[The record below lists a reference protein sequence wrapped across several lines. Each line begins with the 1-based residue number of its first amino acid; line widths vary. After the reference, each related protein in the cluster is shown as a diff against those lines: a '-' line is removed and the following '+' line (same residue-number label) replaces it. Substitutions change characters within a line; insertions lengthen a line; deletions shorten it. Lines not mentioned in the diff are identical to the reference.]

1 MILDPP
7 ATVAQL
13 PFAPPDSVP
22 IHDFLLGQVSE
33 QYGRHPL
40 EESRPPFICGITG
53 TSYSVAQVEQRV
65 EALARTLAADL
76 QWGGSLDNVDEM
88 DRVAAFFALNS
99 IDTLTASWAVHRLS
113 GVACPISPTYS
124 TQQVADQLRN
134 TKAKLLFTSAPLI
147 ESALA
152 AAALVGLPISHVYV
166 LQVPP
171 KAAKGVEIPPDL
183 KTVDKAIEEGEELP
197 PLARNSFTPGQGARQ
212 TAFLCSSSGTSGFPK
227 LVKLT
232 HRNVIA
238 NILQFVTFERDGAT
252 KSKAEVSLGVL
263 PLSHAFAL
271 IATAQ
276 MGVYAGHSTVILPSI
291 DMGDILQATQDFQ
304 ISRLWLIPPL
314 IAAMNHSPAY
324 VQKFDLS
331 SVRSVLVGSASLSK
345 EALSRFETLLPGCAM
360 IQGYGMTETTCI
372 VAATS
377 REDVMFGSCGYLMPG
392 MQGRLVTTDGRE
404 VDGPDEPGELLL
416 RGPNISPA
424 YFTSDATSTEMLRD
438 DGWLATGDL
447 VAVKKSP
454 QGHKHL
460 FIVDRLKE
468 LIKVHGM
475 QVAPAE
481 LEAFLLQQAPVA
493 EVSVVPVPDE
503 FAGELPR
510 AYVVKSSEGKALSDD
525 EVRRSLHEKMDEAFH
540 SHKRLAGGIEFL
552 DALPKTFS
560 GKILRSVLKDK
571 AKESITLQDVHVES
585 KVPATQNVEVYTID
599 SEEDD

>member
-1 MILDPP
+1 MILGPP

-13 PFAPPDSVP
+13 PFTPPDSVP

-40 EESRPPFICGITG
+40 DDSLPPFICGITG

-88 DRVAAFFALNS
+88 DRVTAFFALNS

-134 TKAKLLFTSAPLI
+134 TKAKFLFTSAPLI

-152 AAALVGLPISHVYV
+152 AASLVGLPLSHVYV
-166 LQVPP
+166 LRVPA
-171 KAAKGVEIPPDL
+171 KATKGVEIPPEL
-183 KTVDKAIEEGEELP
+183 KTVDKAIEEGAELP
-197 PLARNSFTPGQGARQ
+197 PLPRNSFTPGHGARQ
-212 TAFLCSSSGTSGFPK
+212 K

-238 NILQFVTFERDGAT
+238 NILQFVTFERGSAT
-252 KSKAEVSLGVL
+252 QSQAEVSLGVL

-314 IAAMNHSPAY
+314 IAAMNHAPAF
-324 VQKFDLS
+324 VQKFDLR

-345 EALSRFETLLPGCAM
+345 DALSRFQTLLPGCAM

-377 REDVMFGSCGYLMPG
+377 RDDVMFGSCGYLMPG
-392 MQGRLVTTDGRE
+392 TQGRLVTTDGRE
-404 VDGPDEPGELLL
+404 VDDPNEPGELLL

-424 YFTSDATSTEMLRD
+424 YFTSSATSTEMLRD

-447 VAVKKSP
+447 VAVKESP
-454 QGHKHL
+454 RGHKHL

-481 LEAFLLQQAPVA
+481 LEAFLLQQVSVA

-510 AYVVKSSEGKALSDD
+510 AYVVKSSDGKALSDE
-525 EVRRSLHEKMDEAFH
+525 EVRRILHEKMDEVFH
-540 SHKRLAGGIEFL
+540 SHKRLAGGIEFV

-571 AKESITLQDVHVES
+571 AKESIATQDVRMES
-585 KVPATQNVEVYTID
+585 KVPAAHNVEVYTID
-599 SEEDD
+599 SGEED